1 MKTGTKMSNAIERIK
16 GYCTEVTQAQWEEWK
31 SVCKDFGI
39 DSLGKTWDEYWRFCF
54 VNDCNELE
62 RIASEEAA
70 SHHNITIIPF
80 PDFLAKLR
88 GEEEWTPKA
97 GEMVECRDGVGADWF
112 LAKYVGHDGKWAVC
126 RPEHHPL
133 GHYTLHNDVN
143 FRPITPAITRAEAEQ
158 QLGKRI
164 ID

>member
-1 MKTGTKMSNAIERIK
+1 MSNAIERIK
-16 GYCTEVTQAQWEEWK
+16 GYCTEVTQAQWEELVRVADEVGMLVGYNSRK
-31 SVCKDFGI
+31 YGVTINDRYARLNGFGGMGVYF
-39 DSLGKTWDEYWRFCF
+39 DRTSNTKQ
-54 VNDCNELE
+54 
-62 RIASEEAA
+62 
-70 SHHNITIIPF
+70 IPF

-88 GEEEWTPKA
+88 GVEEWTPKA
-97 GEMVECRDGVGADWF
+97 GEMVEVRDGVGADWF

-133 GHYTLHNDVN
+133 GHYTVHNDVN
-143 FRPITPAITRAEAEQ
+143 FRPLRPAITRAEAES

>member
-1 MKTGTKMSNAIERIK
+1 MEMSNAIERIK
-16 GYCTEVTQAQWEEWK
+16 GYCCEVTQEQWEELV
-31 SVCKDFGI
+31 SVADEVGVNVYDRFWSFGTSSYVHLNARNFI
-39 DSLGKTWDEYWRFCF
+39 VKTGHTYTGRT
-54 VNDCNELE
+54 VM
-62 RIASEEAA
+62 
-70 SHHNITIIPF
+70 TF

-88 GEEEWTPKA
+88 GVEEWTPKA

-133 GHYTLHNDVN
+133 GHYTVHNDVN
-143 FRPITPAITRAEAEQ
+143 FRQAMPTITRAEAEA